1 MPSASDPPPPA
12 SFSSVLAPWR
22 WPMYLRVLAG
32 VLLGTVIGFAF
43 GTRPIVFG
51 GTTAELGEIAGL
63 YIQLLTTLATPL
75 IFFAILD
82 AFVRTNITGRQGV
95 KMFAICGLNVVV
107 AFAIGLTIIN
117 VWQPGRAWQGTLAS
131 RAATVASSEKPFDKT
146 KAADLAAKAE
156 QTSLSPLK
164 LLKSYVPKSVAQP
177 FAENMVLTVAALA
190 ILIGAAMRSLK
201 KSLEGIADDD
211 GELAAAL
218 KTFEQCVVAT
228 YQIVLTLLGW
238 IIEVAPLAICLA
250 VAGVVGST
258 GAGVFKLVGVFL
270 ATVVSALTIH
280 ALGYYLLSA
289 WLIGGKSP
297 RVFLREGM
305 TAILTGFSINSSL
318 ATAPLTLDALKRMR
332 VSESSARLSACVGT
346 NFNNDGITLYEAI
359 TALFIAQAAGMSLP
373 LSQQITILLA
383 ALAGSMGIAGIPNSG
398 LIILALVLKAAQ
410 LPDDIV
416 QLALPIVYSI
426 DFINARLRSAVNV
439 MGDMQVAI
447 LLDAGTELPD

>member
-1 MPSASDPPPPA
+1 MPSASDPSPPA

-32 VLLGTVIGFAF
+32 VLLGAAIGFAF
-43 GTRPIVFG
+43 GAKPIAFG

-82 AFVRTNITGRQGV
+82 AFVRTNITGRQGA

-131 RAATVASSEKPFDKT
+131 RAETVASGEKEADKV
-146 KAADLAAKAE
+146 KAADVAAKAE
-156 QTSLSPLK
+156 QSSLSPLK

-201 KSLEGIADDD
+201 ATTSAGADDE

-218 KTFEQCVVAT
+218 LMFEQCVVAT
-228 YQIVLTLLGW
+228 YQIVLKLLGW
-238 IIEVAPLAICLA
+238 IIEIAPLAICLA
-250 VAGVVGST
+250 VAGVIGAT

-270 ATVVSALTIH
+270 ATVVSALAIH

-289 WLIGGKSP
+289 WLIGGRLGKSNKFNIVSV
-297 RVFLREGM
+297 RRR
-305 TAILTGFSINSSL
+305 LT
-318 ATAPLTLDALKRMR
+318 
-332 VSESSARLSACVGT
+332 
-346 NFNNDGITLYEAI
+346 
-359 TALFIAQAAGMSLP
+359 
-373 LSQQITILLA
+373 
-383 ALAGSMGIAGIPNSG
+383 
-398 LIILALVLKAAQ
+398 
-410 LPDDIV
+410 
-416 QLALPIVYSI
+416 
-426 DFINARLRSAVNV
+426 
-439 MGDMQVAI
+439 
-447 LLDAGTELPD
+447 

>member
-1 MPSASDPPPPA
+1 MSSASDPPPPA
-12 SFSSVLAPWR
+12 WFSSVLAPWR
-22 WPMYLRVLAG
+22 WPMYLRVLVG
-32 VLLGTVIGFAF
+32 VLLGAAIGFTF
-43 GTRPIVFG
+43 GTQPIVFG

-82 AFVRTNITGRQGV
+82 AFVRTNITGRQGA
-95 KMFAICGLNVVV
+95 KMFAICGLNVIV
-107 AFAIGLTIIN
+107 AFVIGLTIIN

-131 RAATVASSEKPFDKT
+131 RAATVASNEMPTDKT
-146 KAADLAAKAE
+146 KAADLKAKAE

-201 KSLEGIADDD
+201 TTASTGDDEGEVIV
-211 GELAAAL
+211 AL

-228 YQIVLTLLGW
+228 YQIVLKLLGW
-238 IIEVAPLAICLA
+238 IIEIAPLAICLA

-258 GAGVFKLVGVFL
+258 GVDVFKLVGVFL
-270 ATVVSALTIH
+270 ATVVSALAIH

-297 RVFLREGM
+297 RVFLREGL

-359 TALFIAQAAGMSLP
+359 TALFIAQAAGMSLG
-373 LSQQITILLA
+373 LGQQITILLA
-383 ALAGSMGIAGIPNSG
+383 ALTGSMGIAGIPNSG

-447 LLDAGTELPD
+447 LLDAGAELSD